1 MIQYWKKTGGF
12 LEEGEQLNIPNEE
25 SSDEEEE
32 TSKQKDYLEIGSSTF
47 KGKDAE
53 TGDLFELKKRIYR
66 KSTFGPSETLM
77 IHEESEN
84 PAEEYEEMS
93 EDEEATREANKDR
106 LIIKALQEIVKATK
120 KKGITEGAMLYLK
133 GSALTW
139 AKSSGVTS

>member
-1 MIQYWKKTGGF
+1 MLAREVRQEIQSTGKAEEEFQKALTAFTEKYRNERIEKVIEAFRYDEEVNLKQLSQRMIQYWKKTGGL

-53 TGDLFELKKRIYR
+53 TGDLFEPKKKIYR
-66 KSTFGPSETLM
+66 KSTSGPSETLM

-84 PAEEYEEMS
+84 PEV
-93 EDEEATREANKDR
+93 
-106 LIIKALQEIVKATK
+106 LFL
-120 KKGITEGAMLYLK
+120 
-133 GSALTW
+133 
-139 AKSSGVTS
+139 